1 MSHVRVGPRGHG
13 ALSRAAVCIVVAC
26 AAGGCVHRTDSIT
39 QRLLLPEA
47 AGRYDM
53 AAHQAFVY
61 PVPVAM
67 AGPAFPST
75 GMPRE
80 LPSLTVCVA
89 FVVDVE
95 GRATQVSPLRQSG
108 CDDGAVQPL
117 LRDAA
122 LAAVA
127 GWAFEPAMFCD
138 YPDAVSRDRDWNG
151 QGCAGDRVQA
161 RAVPVSLAYAFTFE
175 IREGRQRVV
184 AAKR

>member
-1 MSHVRVGPRGHG
+1 MSHGPRIHG
-13 ALSRAAVCIVVAC
+13 ALSRIGACVLVAC
-26 AAGGCVHRTDSIT
+26 AAGGCAHRVDSVT

-61 PVPVAM
+61 PVPIDM
-67 AGPAFPST
+67 AGPVFPSA

-80 LPSLTVCVA
+80 LPSVTVCVA
-89 FVVDVE
+89 FVVDAE
-95 GRATQVSPLRQSG
+95 GRATRISPLRQTG
-108 CDDGAVQPL
+108 CDDGAAQPL

-127 GWAFEPAMFCD
+127 GWVFEPAMFCD